1 MSERN
6 LTSGEINMLRTVYG
20 NSIDYSKI
28 TLDTR
33 IIKDPNAVTIFN
45 TISFPKGGQVP
56 PDFSALEIDDKA
68 WLVHEVAHVWQWQ
81 VNDVYTLAS
90 AAGILL
96 DTVAIQ
102 EPFINIRF

>member
-6 LTSGEINMLRTVYG
+6 LTAGEINMLRTVYG

-33 IIKDPNAVTIFN
+33 IIKYPNAVTIFN

-68 WLVHEVAHVWQWQ
+68 WLVHEA
-81 VNDVYTLAS
+81 
-90 AAGILL
+90 
-96 DTVAIQ
+96 
-102 EPFINIRF
+102 R